1 MSPSLNIDHPIGR
14 NSAVQSYFDQF
25 LARVPFYE
33 GFLETVEK
41 KCRSILGEKDISHF
55 IENRVKNSQSLRK
68 KLDKRQTGSSDYSS
82 VKNIEE
88 DIVDLCGLRI
98 VFHSMEDQ
106 QKLKSLLENIF
117 DVIKAKDHAG
127 EGEENQLKPW
137 PTDKFGYQVPL
148 ANYVGTH
155 YRCLIKVEAFKDYI
169 GGLSDASRDIATS
182 TLIEVQVRS
191 LIDDMYARYMHP
203 IYKSGASSTKVLS
216 NARCLRMS
224 LENARTVA
232 IAMQESAETNERK
245 KDRQFETADDV
256 GKCFRKLLRS
266 QYDRD
271 FIDSTGVTSEALKSF
286 LESLGKNTPRSL
298 QALMEGAGFKNRSDC
313 QYNRV
318 RKLYASMEFNF
329 VLFLMDQVLLDQNEQ
344 SNPPLENQD
353 ISAKEKM
360 EIILSTLLWMNKLLQ
375 TPNVWIME
383 LANTKPERSLK
394 GGLEWLKKP
403 HQRSILT
410 KGREASSEGQ
420 VILGELW
427 GLFKDHE
434 YRPIQLSFAM
444 SRRGMVRN
452 VVAEMLEVKRIID
465 EVLEMLSLLP

>member
-33 GFLETVEK
+33 SLLETVEK
-41 KCRSILGEKDISHF
+41 KCRSILGENDISHF

-68 KLDKRQTGSSDYSS
+68 KLDERQTSFSDYYS

-117 DVIKAKDHAG
+117 DVKM
-127 EGEENQLKPW
+127 
-137 PTDKFGYQVPL
+137 
-148 ANYVGTH
+148 
-155 YRCLIKVEAFKDYI
+155 EAFKDYI
-169 GGLSDASRDIATS
+169 GDLSDASRDIATS

-191 LIDDMYARYMHP
+191 LVDDMYARYMHP

-232 IAMQESAETNERK
+232 IAMQESAETSERK

-318 RKLYASMEFNF
+318 RKLYAFMEFNF
-329 VLFLMDQVLLDQNEQ
+329 VLYLMDQVLLDQNEQ
-344 SNPPLENQD
+344 ANTSLENQD

-360 EIILSTLLWMNKLLQ
+360 EIILSTLLWMNKLLR
-375 TPNVWIME
+375 TPDVWRME

-410 KGREASSEGQ
+410 KGREATSEGQ
-420 VILGELW
+420 VILDELW

-452 VVAEMLEVKRIID
+452 VVAEMLEVKGIID
-465 EVLEMLSLLP
+465 DVLVMLSLLP